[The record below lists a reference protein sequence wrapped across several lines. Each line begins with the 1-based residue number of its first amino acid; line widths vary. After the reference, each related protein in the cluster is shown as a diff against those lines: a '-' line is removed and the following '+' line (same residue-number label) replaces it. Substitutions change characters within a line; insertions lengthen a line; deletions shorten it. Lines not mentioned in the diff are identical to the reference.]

1 MQALS
6 LQIVNPQQE
15 RDVSVKKIPTAKSE
29 AKEPSFKEMVE
40 SASKKDLADNSPS
53 KEKVQ
58 KVSNASDEPDANSVE
73 EKTSTEVQNSSSA
86 VFASFAV
93 VQEPSVQAESS
104 VNLDF
109 QTELSSD
116 SISEILP
123 SSEQLAF
130 LRSEDFSLE
139 NKTDDFSAENNFF
152 LSLKEMQNLQAAQNL
167 SVDEPGKFLENIK
180 PAEHFSSSDE
190 KLSLVSL
197 QSSPDETA
205 VLQNSAELS
214 QLGISLESGEKKPD
228 FFKLE
233 LSSSDGKGAKEVP
246 SLFENIFTV
255 TDERSVEQKIADF
268 KSEMKSGYSEQDNS
282 LNLSL
287 SLSETAKQNI
297 LSSNNQ
303 SAGASGST
311 FQQMLSQ
318 QIQFNAP
325 DFVRAGNIVLQDNN
339 SGSINMILKPEN
351 LGNVKINLHLSDNV
365 ITGQI
370 TVNSKE
376 AFDAFK
382 QNLETLKQAFQNSGF
397 ENANLSL
404 SYADTSSGSFAQGE
418 RQQSSEQFF
427 SNKVYGDYASS
438 AEISGAA
445 SSQAAYSADS
455 DRKISVVA

>member
-73 EKTSTEVQNSSSA
+73 EKPSTEVQNSSSA

-109 QTELSSD
+109 QNELSSD
-116 SISEILP
+116 SEILP

-139 NKTDDFSAENNFF
+139 NKTDDFSAESSFF
-152 LSLKEMQNLQAAQNL
+152 LPLNEMQNLQAAQNL
-167 SVDEPGKFLENIK
+167 SVDEPEKFLENTK
-180 PAEHFSSSDE
+180 FTEHFSSVEASL
-190 KLSLVSL
+190 KLESS
-197 QSSPDETA
+197 QSVPDEIA
-205 VLQNSAELS
+205 ALQNSAEFAQLALS
-214 QLGISLESGEKKPD
+214 SESGEKKPD

-233 LSSSDGKGAKEVP
+233 LSSSDENGAKEVP

-268 KSEMKSGYSEQDNS
+268 KSEMKSDYSEQDNS

-376 AFDAFK
+376 AFEAFK
-382 QNLETLKQAFQNSGF
+382 QNMETLKQAFQNSGF

>member
-73 EKTSTEVQNSSSA
+73 EKPSIEVQNSSSA

-116 SISEILP
+116 SEILP

-268 KSEMKSGYSEQDNS
+268 KSEMKSDYSEQDNS

-303 SAGASGST
+303 TAGASGST

-325 DFVRAGNIVLQDNN
+325 DFVRAGNIILQDNN
-339 SGSINMILKPEN
+339 SGSINMILNPEN

>member
-73 EKTSTEVQNSSSA
+73 EKPSTEVQNSSSA

-116 SISEILP
+116 SEILP

-139 NKTDDFSAENNFF
+139 NKTDDFSAKNNFF

-268 KSEMKSGYSEQDNS
+268 KSEMKSDYSEQDNS

-303 SAGASGST
+303 TAGASGST
-311 FQQMLSQ
+311 FQKMLSQ

>member
-58 KVSNASDEPDANSVE
+58 KVSNASDEPDANFVE
-73 EKTSTEVQNSSSA
+73 EKPSTEVQNSSSA

-116 SISEILP
+116 SEILP

-139 NKTDDFSAENNFF
+139 NKADDFSAENNFF

-268 KSEMKSGYSEQDNS
+268 KSEMKSDYSEQDNS

-303 SAGASGST
+303 TAGASGST

>member
-73 EKTSTEVQNSSSA
+73 EKPSIEVQNSSSA

-116 SISEILP
+116 SEILP

-268 KSEMKSGYSEQDNS
+268 KSEMKSDYSEQDNS

-303 SAGASGST
+303 TAGASGST

>member
-29 AKEPSFKEMVE
+29 AKKPSFKEMVE

-73 EKTSTEVQNSSSA
+73 EKPSTEVQNSSSA

-116 SISEILP
+116 SEILP

-180 PAEHFSSSDE
+180 TAEHFSSSDE

-268 KSEMKSGYSEQDNS
+268 KSEMKSDYSEQDNS

-303 SAGASGST
+303 TAGASGST

>member
-29 AKEPSFKEMVE
+29 DREPSFKEMVE
-40 SASKKDLADNSPS
+40 SASRKERADNSPS

-58 KVSNASDEPDANSVE
+58 KVSKASDEPAANSVE
-73 EKTSTEVQNSSSA
+73 EKSSTEIQNSSSA

-93 VQEPSVQAESS
+93 VQEPSVQEESF

-109 QTELSSD
+109 QSELSSD

-152 LSLKEMQNLQAAQNL
+152 LPLNEMQNLQEAQNL
-167 SVDEPGKFLENIK
+167 SVDEPEKFLENTK
-180 PAEHFSSSDE
+180 FAEHFSSSDE
-190 KLSLVSL
+190 KLSLASL
-197 QSSPDETA
+197 QSTPDEIA
-205 VLQNSAELS
+205 VLQNSAEFS
-214 QLGISLESGEKKPD
+214 QLGISSESGEKKPD

-233 LSSSDGKGAKEVP
+233 LSSSDDKGAKEVP

-268 KSEMKSGYSEQDNS
+268 KSEMKSDYSEQDNS

-297 LSSNNQ
+297 LASNNQ

-325 DFVRAGNIVLQDNN
+325 DFARAGNIVLQDNN

-376 AFDAFK
+376 AFEAFK

>member
-1 MQALS
+1 MQELS

-73 EKTSTEVQNSSSA
+73 EKPSTEVQNSSSA

-116 SISEILP
+116 SEILP

-180 PAEHFSSSDE
+180 PAGHFSSSDE

-228 FFKLE
+228 FFNLE

-268 KSEMKSGYSEQDNS
+268 KSEMKSDYSEQDNS

-303 SAGASGST
+303 TAGASGST

>member
-29 AKEPSFKEMVE
+29 AKKPSFKEMVE

-73 EKTSTEVQNSSSA
+73 EKPSTEVQNSSSA

-116 SISEILP
+116 SEILS

-214 QLGISLESGEKKPD
+214 QLGISLESGEKEPD
-228 FFKLE
+228 FFNLE

-268 KSEMKSGYSEQDNS
+268 KSEMKSDYSEQDNS

-303 SAGASGST
+303 TAGASGST

>member
-58 KVSNASDEPDANSVE
+58 KVSNDSDEPDANSVE
-73 EKTSTEVQNSSSA
+73 EKPSTEVQNSSSA

-116 SISEILP
+116 SEILP

-152 LSLKEMQNLQAAQNL
+152 LSLKERKKLQAAQNL

-268 KSEMKSGYSEQDNS
+268 KSEMKSDYSEQDNS

-303 SAGASGST
+303 TAGASGST

>member
-29 AKEPSFKEMVE
+29 AKKPSFKEMVE

-73 EKTSTEVQNSSSA
+73 EKPSTEVQNSSSA

-116 SISEILP
+116 SEILP

-180 PAEHFSSSDE
+180 PAGHFSSSDE

-268 KSEMKSGYSEQDNS
+268 KSEMKSDYSEQDNS

-303 SAGASGST
+303 TAGASGST

>member
-15 RDVSVKKIPTAKSE
+15 RDVSVKKIPTAKYE

-73 EKTSTEVQNSSSA
+73 EKPSTEVQNSSSA

-116 SISEILP
+116 SEILP

-268 KSEMKSGYSEQDNS
+268 KSEMKSDYSEQDNS

>member
-73 EKTSTEVQNSSSA
+73 EKPSTEVQNSSSA

-93 VQEPSVQAESS
+93 VQEPSVQSESS

-116 SISEILP
+116 SEILP

-180 PAEHFSSSDE
+180 PAGHFSSSDE

-268 KSEMKSGYSEQDNS
+268 KSEMKSDYSEQDNS

-303 SAGASGST
+303 TAGASGST

>member
-58 KVSNASDEPDANSVE
+58 KVSEASDEPDANSVE
-73 EKTSTEVQNSSSA
+73 EKPSTEVQNSSSA

-116 SISEILP
+116 SEILP

-268 KSEMKSGYSEQDNS
+268 KSEMKSDYSEQDNS

-303 SAGASGST
+303 TAGASGST

>member
-73 EKTSTEVQNSSSA
+73 EKPSTEVQNSSSA

-116 SISEILP
+116 SEILP

-139 NKTDDFSAENNFF
+139 NKTDDFSAKNNFF

-268 KSEMKSGYSEQDNS
+268 KSEMKSDYSEQDNS

>member
-40 SASKKDLADNSPS
+40 SASKKDLADTSPS
-53 KEKVQ
+53 TEKVQ
-58 KVSNASDEPDANSVE
+58 NVSNASDEPDANSVE
-73 EKTSTEVQNSSSA
+73 EKPSTEVQNSSSA

-116 SISEILP
+116 SEILP

-180 PAEHFSSSDE
+180 PAGHFSSSDE

-268 KSEMKSGYSEQDNS
+268 KSEMKSDYSEQDNS

-303 SAGASGST
+303 TAGASGST

>member
-29 AKEPSFKEMVE
+29 DRESSFKEMVE
-40 SASKKDLADNSPS
+40 SASRKDRADNSPS

-58 KVSNASDEPDANSVE
+58 KVSKSFDESAANSVE
-73 EKTSTEVQNSSSA
+73 EKVNTEVQNSSSA

-93 VQEPSVQAESS
+93 VQEPSVQAESF

-139 NKTDDFSAENNFF
+139 NKTDDFSAEESFF
-152 LSLKEMQNLQAAQNL
+152 LPLNEMQNLQAAQNL
-167 SVDEPGKFLENIK
+167 SVDEPEKFLENTK
-180 PAEHFSSSDE
+180 LVEHFSSSDE
-190 KLSLVSL
+190 KSMLASL
-197 QSSPDETA
+197 QSTSDEIA

-214 QLGISLESGEKKPD
+214 QLGISSESGEKKPD

-233 LSSSDGKGAKEVP
+233 LSSSDDKSAKEVP

-268 KSEMKSGYSEQDNS
+268 KSEMKSDYSEQDNS

-287 SLSETAKQNI
+287 SLSENAKQNI
-297 LSSNNQ
+297 LASNNQ

-325 DFVRAGNIVLQDNN
+325 DFARAGNIVLQDNN

>member
-58 KVSNASDEPDANSVE
+58 KVLNASDEPDANSVE
-73 EKTSTEVQNSSSA
+73 EKPGTEVQNSSSA

-116 SISEILP
+116 SEILP

-268 KSEMKSGYSEQDNS
+268 KSEMKSDYSEQDNS

-303 SAGASGST
+303 TAGASGST

-325 DFVRAGNIVLQDNN
+325 DFVRAGNIVLQENN

>member
-58 KVSNASDEPDANSVE
+58 KVSNDSDEPDANSVE
-73 EKTSTEVQNSSSA
+73 EKPSTEVQNSSSA

-116 SISEILP
+116 SEILP

-180 PAEHFSSSDE
+180 PAGHFSSSDE

-255 TDERSVEQKIADF
+255 TDERSVEQKIAGF
-268 KSEMKSGYSEQDNS
+268 KSEMKSDYSEQDNS

-303 SAGASGST
+303 TAGASGST

>member
-73 EKTSTEVQNSSSA
+73 EKPSTEVQNSSSA

-116 SISEILP
+116 SEILP

-255 TDERSVEQKIADF
+255 TDERSVDQKIADF
-268 KSEMKSGYSEQDNS
+268 KSEMKSDYSEQDNS

-303 SAGASGST
+303 TAGASGST

>member
-29 AKEPSFKEMVE
+29 AKESSFKEMVE

-73 EKTSTEVQNSSSA
+73 EKPSTEVQNCSSA

-116 SISEILP
+116 SEILP

-180 PAEHFSSSDE
+180 TAEHFSSSDE

-228 FFKLE
+228 FFNLE

-268 KSEMKSGYSEQDNS
+268 KSEMKSDYSEQDNS

-303 SAGASGST
+303 TAGASGST

>member
-29 AKEPSFKEMVE
+29 AKKPSFKEMVE

-73 EKTSTEVQNSSSA
+73 EKPSTEVQNSSSA

-109 QTELSSD
+109 QTELSYD
-116 SISEILP
+116 SEILP

-197 QSSPDETA
+197 QSSSDETA

-214 QLGISLESGEKKPD
+214 QLGSSLESGEKKPD

-268 KSEMKSGYSEQDNS
+268 KSEMKSDYSEQDNS

-303 SAGASGST
+303 TAGASGST

>member
-73 EKTSTEVQNSSSA
+73 EKPSTEVQNSSSA

-116 SISEILP
+116 SEILP

-180 PAEHFSSSDE
+180 PAEYFSSSDE
-190 KLSLVSL
+190 NLSLVSL

-268 KSEMKSGYSEQDNS
+268 KSEMKSDYSEQDNS

-303 SAGASGST
+303 TAGASGST

>member
-73 EKTSTEVQNSSSA
+73 EKPSTEVQNSSSA

-116 SISEILP
+116 SEILP

-190 KLSLVSL
+190 KLSFVSL

-205 VLQNSAELS
+205 VLQNSTELS

-228 FFKLE
+228 FFNLE

-268 KSEMKSGYSEQDNS
+268 KSEMKSDYSEQDNS

-303 SAGASGST
+303 TAGASGST

>member
-73 EKTSTEVQNSSSA
+73 EKPSTEVQNSSSA

-116 SISEILP
+116 SEILP

-139 NKTDDFSAENNFF
+139 NKTDDFSAKNNFF

-268 KSEMKSGYSEQDNS
+268 KSEMKSDYSEQDNS

-303 SAGASGST
+303 TAGASGST

-404 SYADTSSGSFAQGE
+404 CYADTSSGSFAQGE

>member
-40 SASKKDLADNSPS
+40 SASKKDQADNSPS

-73 EKTSTEVQNSSSA
+73 EKPSTEVQNSSSA

-116 SISEILP
+116 SEILP

-180 PAEHFSSSDE
+180 TAEHFSSSDE

-268 KSEMKSGYSEQDNS
+268 KSEMKSDYSEQDNS

-303 SAGASGST
+303 TAGASGST

-427 SNKVYGDYASS
+427 SNKLYGDYASS

>member
-73 EKTSTEVQNSSSA
+73 EKPSTEVQNSSSA

-116 SISEILP
+116 SEILP

-180 PAEHFSSSDE
+180 PAGHFSSSDE

-268 KSEMKSGYSEQDNS
+268 KSEMKSDYSEQDNS

-303 SAGASGST
+303 TAGASGST

-438 AEISGAA
+438 AEISGEA

>member
-73 EKTSTEVQNSSSA
+73 EKPSTEVQNSSSA

-116 SISEILP
+116 SEILP

-268 KSEMKSGYSEQDNS
+268 KSEMKSDYSEQDNS

-303 SAGASGST
+303 TAGASGST

-445 SSQAAYSADS
+445 SSQATYSADS

>member
-29 AKEPSFKEMVE
+29 AKESSFKEMVE

-58 KVSNASDEPDANSVE
+58 KVSNASDEPDANSLE
-73 EKTSTEVQNSSSA
+73 EKPSTEVQNSSSA

-116 SISEILP
+116 SEILP

-268 KSEMKSGYSEQDNS
+268 KSEMKSDYSEQDNS

-303 SAGASGST
+303 TAGASGST

>member
-73 EKTSTEVQNSSSA
+73 EKPSTEVQNSSSA

-116 SISEILP
+116 SEILP

-233 LSSSDGKGAKEVP
+233 LSSSDGKGVKEVP

-268 KSEMKSGYSEQDNS
+268 KSEMKSDYSEQDNS

-303 SAGASGST
+303 TAGASGST

>member
-73 EKTSTEVQNSSSA
+73 EKPSTEVQNSSSA

-116 SISEILP
+116 SEILP

-139 NKTDDFSAENNFF
+139 NKADDFSAENNFF

-233 LSSSDGKGAKEVP
+233 LSSSDGKGAKEVS

-255 TDERSVEQKIADF
+255 TDERSVDQKIADF
-268 KSEMKSGYSEQDNS
+268 KSEMKSDYSEQDNS

-303 SAGASGST
+303 TAGASGST

>member
-40 SASKKDLADNSPS
+40 SASEKDLADNSPS

-73 EKTSTEVQNSSSA
+73 EKPSTEVQNSSSA

-116 SISEILP
+116 SEILP

-228 FFKLE
+228 FFNLE

-268 KSEMKSGYSEQDNS
+268 KSEMKSDYSEQDNS

-303 SAGASGST
+303 TAGASGST

>member
-73 EKTSTEVQNSSSA
+73 EKPSTEVQNSSSA

-116 SISEILP
+116 SEILP

-139 NKTDDFSAENNFF
+139 NKTDDFSAEDNFF

-268 KSEMKSGYSEQDNS
+268 KSEMKSDYSEQDNS

-303 SAGASGST
+303 TAGASGST

>member
-73 EKTSTEVQNSSSA
+73 EKPSTEVQNSSSA

-116 SISEILP
+116 SEILP

-180 PAEHFSSSDE
+180 PAGHFSSSDE

-268 KSEMKSGYSEQDNS
+268 KSEMKSDYSEQDNS

-297 LSSNNQ
+297 LSSSNQ
-303 SAGASGST
+303 TAGASGST

-325 DFVRAGNIVLQDNN
+325 DFVRAGNIILQDNN

>member
-73 EKTSTEVQNSSSA
+73 EKPSTEVQNSSSA

-116 SISEILP
+116 SEILP

-180 PAEHFSSSDE
+180 PAGHFSSSDE

-228 FFKLE
+228 FFNLE

-255 TDERSVEQKIADF
+255 TDERSVEQQIADF
-268 KSEMKSGYSEQDNS
+268 KSEMKSDYSEQDNS

-303 SAGASGST
+303 TAGASGST

>member
-73 EKTSTEVQNSSSA
+73 EKPSTEVQNSSSA

-104 VNLDF
+104 VDLDF

-116 SISEILP
+116 SEILS

-180 PAEHFSSSDE
+180 PAGHFSSSDE

-268 KSEMKSGYSEQDNS
+268 KSEMKSDYSEQDNS

-303 SAGASGST
+303 TAGASGST

>member
-73 EKTSTEVQNSSSA
+73 EKPSTEVQNSSSA

-116 SISEILP
+116 SEILP
-123 SSEQLAF
+123 SIEQLAF

-180 PAEHFSSSDE
+180 PAGHFSSSDE

-268 KSEMKSGYSEQDNS
+268 KSEMKSDYSEQDNS

-303 SAGASGST
+303 TAGASGST

>member
-73 EKTSTEVQNSSSA
+73 EKPSTEVQNSSSA

-116 SISEILP
+116 SEILP

-180 PAEHFSSSDE
+180 PAGHFSSSDD

-268 KSEMKSGYSEQDNS
+268 KSEMKSDYSEQDNS

-303 SAGASGST
+303 TAGASGST

>member
-73 EKTSTEVQNSSSA
+73 EKASTEVQNSSSA

-116 SISEILP
+116 SEILP

-268 KSEMKSGYSEQDNS
+268 KSEMKSDYSEQDNS

-303 SAGASGST
+303 TAGASGST

>member
-73 EKTSTEVQNSSSA
+73 EKPSTEVQNSSSA

-104 VNLDF
+104 INLDF

-116 SISEILP
+116 SEILP

-268 KSEMKSGYSEQDNS
+268 KSEMKSDYSEQDNS

-303 SAGASGST
+303 TAGASGST